1 MFDPIALSSARVS
14 ALLQEGVPTTVE
26 GWLRQPEF
34 RYPLALGVLLLIVV
48 IIMRVPDLTSWWR
61 GRNKETIGAD
71 ELEQIIRVTEMVI
84 VDLRSPAK
92 YNGPKGHLRGAINVS
107 LDQLVKR
114 VGESAKD
121 KRNLVVLVDQTDQ
134 FSHKAAPL
142 LKAAGYPWVRV
153 LKGGMRVWTSKLLP
167 VAPVIKPME

>member
-1 MFDPIALSSARVS
+1 MFHPIALSPARVS
-14 ALLQEGVPTTVE
+14 ALMQEAVPTTVD
-26 GWLRQPEF
+26 GWLQQPEF
-34 RYPLALGVLLLIVV
+34 RYPLVAGCVLLLVV
-48 IIMRVPDLTSWWR
+48 ISLRVPDLTSWWR
-61 GRNKETIGAD
+61 ARNREIIEAD

-92 YNGPKGHLRGAINVS
+92 YNGPKGHLRGAINAS

-121 KRNLVVLVDQTDQ
+121 KRNLVVLVDQTDS

-153 LKGGMRVWTSKLLP
+153 LKGGMRVWLSKLLP
-167 VAPVIKPME
+167 VAPVIKPKT